1 MKMYTIDRTVSK
13 LASIVA
19 QETGLETAQVTIMA
33 PKAGVD
39 ADLCFPCF
47 ALAGT
52 LKKSSGEIATELS
65 HKLQGKLPDTIARVE
80 ALGGYLNF
88 KYNWTVFANFVFD
101 ELADGTTYGH
111 SDTGKGQTV
120 VVDLS
125 APNIAK
131 PFSVGHLRSTV
142 IGDALVRHFR
152 AQGYTVIGDN
162 HLGDWGTTFGKM
174 IVALRHWGDRAT
186 IEKSSDPV
194 SELTKLYVRF
204 QAEIG
209 TKEKN
214 RHKGLPAQNEA
225 LAEQEDTDEQLD
237 VTSPL
242 MIEARDAALALEQDS
257 PEEVALWKWFVGLS
271 LKMFEK
277 IYYQL
282 GVKFD
287 EQLGESA
294 YRTLIPETI
303 EWLKVSGILRTEPD
317 SSIVVPLPDM
327 DVRDRHGNTFETP
340 LMVLKANSGT
350 VYETRDLACALYRE
364 KRWQPAKIIYVV
376 GSEQSSYFDKLFAG
390 LKLAGL
396 KANLVHTEF
405 GMVLM
410 MNPANEKWE
419 KMSTRQGRVVLLED
433 LLSQAI
439 AKAREVLDDPERHLH
454 VEEGSKDEIAQ
465 IIGIGAIK
473 FNDLGQARQRD
484 VRFDWDTMLSL
495 NGYSGPYLQYMAVR
509 AKSVL
514 AKVASTGEP
523 DVTALGEKEWPLI
536 ELIARFPQVIG
547 GVCERYEPHHM
558 AQYLYELASA
568 FGSYYDGTRIIDP
581 ETPPAQQNTRLHL
594 VQAVG
599 TVLEEGLRLLGIE
612 TPEKM

>member
-1 MKMYTIDRTVSK
+1 
-13 LASIVA
+13 
-19 QETGLETAQVTIMA
+19 
-33 PKAGVD
+33 
-39 ADLCFPCF
+39 
-47 ALAGT
+47 
-52 LKKSSGEIATELS
+52 
-65 HKLQGKLPDTIARVE
+65 
-80 ALGGYLNF
+80 
-88 KYNWTVFANFVFD
+88 
-101 ELADGTTYGH
+101 
-111 SDTGKGQTV
+111 
-120 VVDLS
+120 
-125 APNIAK
+125 
-131 PFSVGHLRSTV
+131 
-142 IGDALVRHFR
+142 
-152 AQGYTVIGDN
+152 
-162 HLGDWGTTFGKM
+162 M
-174 IVALRHWGDRAT
+174 IVALRHWGDRAA

-204 QAEIG
+204 QSEVG
-209 TKEKN
+209 SKDNKKN
-214 RHKGLPAQNEA
+214 RHKGLPAQGEVPAELEA
-225 LAEQEDTDEQLD
+225 TEEQLD

-257 PEEVALWKWFVGLS
+257 PEEIALWKWFIELS

-277 IYYQL
+277 IYHQL

-303 EWLKVSGILRTEPD
+303 EWLKDSGILKTEPD
-317 SSIVVPLPDM
+317 GSIVVPLPDM
-327 DVRDRHGNTFETP
+327 DVRDRHDNAFETP
-340 LMVLKANSGT
+340 LMVLKTNSGT

-376 GSEQSSYFDKLFAG
+376 GSEQSSYFDKLFVG

-396 KANLVHTEF
+396 KADLVHTEF

-410 MNPANEKWE
+410 MNPASEKWE

-433 LLSQAI
+433 LLSQAV

-454 VEEGSKDEIAQ
+454 IDEGSKDEIAR

-484 VRFDWDTMLSL
+484 VRFDWDAMLSL

-514 AKVASTGEP
+514 SKAPATGKP
-523 DVTALGEKEWPLI
+523 DVSTLGDKEWPLI
-536 ELIARFPQVIG
+536 ELVARFPQVIAR
-547 GVCERYEPHHM
+547 VCDRYEPHHM

-581 ETPPAQQNTRLHL
+581 ETSPELQNTRLHL

-599 TVLEEGLRLLGIE
+599 TVLEEGLQLLGIE